1 MTTLFPIRREDKQH
15 FRFLRGFLRRP
26 KQVGSIVPS
35 SRFLERCIV
44 RNAGID
50 TAKLVVELGP
60 GTGGTTRALLN
71 ALRDDARLVA
81 IEINSNFAS
90 WLRSRLHDPRLIVHE
105 GSAEDLH
112 RILAK
117 YGLEAA
123 DVVLSGI
130 PFSTMSRTAGI
141 AILNTVK
148 QALCPGGRFVAYQMR
163 DRVEALGCQL
173 FGQARV
179 QIEIRNIPPMRV
191 FTWQKFNDHGGFVTP
206 KDEKALLIHNNDHVE
221 VCQHPG

>member
-1 MTTLFPIRREDKQH
+1 MITLFPRRGEDKQPIP
-15 FRFLRGFLRRP
+15 FLRGFLRHP
-26 KQVGSIVPS
+26 KQVGSIIPS
-35 SRFLERCIV
+35 SRFLERRIV

-60 GTGGTTRALLN
+60 GTGGTTRALLG

-81 IEINSNFAS
+81 IEIDSNFAS
-90 WLRSRLHDPRLIVHE
+90 WLRLRLHDPRLIVHE

-117 YGLEAA
+117 YGLGTA

-130 PFSTMSRTAGI
+130 PFSTMPRATGI
-141 AILNTVK
+141 AILNAVK
-148 QALCPGGRFVAYQMR
+148 HALCPGGRFVAYQMR
-163 DRVEALGCQL
+163 DRVETLGRQL

-191 FTWQKFNDHGGFVTP
+191 FTWQKSGDTQP
-206 KDEKALLIHNNDHVE
+206 TQATTQK
-221 VCQHPG
+221 